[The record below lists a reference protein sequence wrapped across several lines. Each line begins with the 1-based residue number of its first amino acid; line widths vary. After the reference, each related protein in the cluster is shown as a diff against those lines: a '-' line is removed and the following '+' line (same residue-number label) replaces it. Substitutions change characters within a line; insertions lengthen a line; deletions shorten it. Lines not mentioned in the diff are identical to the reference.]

1 MGNMSYC
8 RMEGTYRDLLDC
20 YNDGDLRN
28 TRVDELERCTD
39 TSSSEIEY
47 AKSILEL
54 AREIVKL
61 NEGY

>member
-8 RMEGTYRDLLDC
+8 RMENTYNDLQDC

-39 TSSSEIEY
+39 MSSSEIEY
-47 AKSILEL
+47 AKRILEL
-54 AREIVKL
+54 ARDIVEL

>member
-8 RMEGTYRDLLDC
+8 RMENTYKDLLDC
-20 YNDGDLRN
+20 WNDGQLRN

-39 TSSSEIEY
+39 TSESEREY

-54 AREIVKL
+54 AREIVEI
-61 NEGY
+61 NE

>member
-1 MGNMSYC
+1 MGYMSYC
-8 RMEGTYRDLLDC
+8 RMEGTYGNLLDC
-20 YNDGDLRN
+20 YDNGDLRN

-47 AKSILEL
+47 AKRILEL

-61 NEGY
+61 NEEY

>member
-8 RMEGTYRDLLDC
+8 RMENTYRDLLDC
-20 YNDGDLRN
+20 WNNGELSN

-39 TSSSEIEY
+39 TSTSEIEY

-54 AREIVKL
+54 AKEIVSL
-61 NEGY
+61 NS

>member
-8 RMEGTYRDLLDC
+8 RMENTYRDLLDC
-20 YNDGDLRN
+20 WNNGELSN

-39 TSSSEIEY
+39 TSTSEIEY

-54 AREIVKL
+54 AREIVSL
-61 NEGY
+61 NS